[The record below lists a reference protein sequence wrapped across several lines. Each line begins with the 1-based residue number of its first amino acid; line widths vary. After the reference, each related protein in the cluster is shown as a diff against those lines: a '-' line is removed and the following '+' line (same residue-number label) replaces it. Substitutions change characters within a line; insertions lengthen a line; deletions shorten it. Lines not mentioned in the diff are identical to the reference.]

1 MKIMRPVAQMK
12 LDQAAEAKG
21 DSNDTIGIPK
31 DDGAKGGRG
40 GGDGAAG
47 IKGSDFDDT
56 AAAKG
61 TDRPTSGGS
70 KAATAKPNSPRGA
83 KGAK

>member
-1 MKIMRPVAQMK
+1 MVAVF
-12 LDQAAEAKG
+12 A
-21 DSNDTIGIPK
+21 
-31 DDGAKGGRG
+31 
-40 GGDGAAG
+40 DGAAG
-47 IKGSDFDDT
+47 SQGSDFDDT

-70 KAATAKPNSPRGA
+70 KAAAAKPNSPRGA